1 MQPQLFLKKFLLLG
15 QVLAEHFIINKFK
28 LPTKHKMKLIR
39 EEIESVEFIVE
50 NRNGKK
56 SLYIEGVFLQG
67 DIKNRN
73 GRMYPMETLRREVA
87 RYNENHVQ
95 AGRALGELG
104 HPDGPTV
111 NLDRVSHKI
120 TSLRESGSN
129 FIGKAKILN
138 TPMGKIAESLIGEG
152 VKLGVS
158 SRGIGSLKLTREGIN
173 VVGEDFMLA
182 TAADIVADPSAP
194 DAFVSGIMEGK
205 EWVWD
210 GGILR
215 EKYATKTYARINTLV
230 DQKKLDEQ
238 KLDLF
243 NDFLNN
249 L

>member
-1 MQPQLFLKKFLLLG
+1 
-15 QVLAEHFIINKFK
+15 
-28 LPTKHKMKLIR
+28 MKLIR
-39 EEIESVEFIVE
+39 EEIESVKFLVE
-50 NRNGKK
+50 TTKSGKK

-67 DIKNRN
+67 NIKNRN
-73 GRMYPMETLRREVA
+73 GRMYPMETLRREVG
-87 RYNENHVQ
+87 RYNEAHVN

-120 TSLRESGSN
+120 VSLKESGDN
-129 FIGKAKILN
+129 FIGKAKILS
-138 TPMGKIAESLIGEG
+138 TPMGKIAASLVEEG

-158 SRGIGSLKLTREGIN
+158 SRGIGSLRTTKEGCNI
-173 VVGEDFMLA
+173 VGDDFMLA

-194 DAFVSGIMEGK
+194 DAFVEGIMEGK

-215 EKYATKTYARINTLV
+215 EKYAEQTKNTINTLV
-230 DQKKLDEQ
+230 DQKRLEEHKLE
-238 KLDLF
+238 LW
-243 NDFLNN
+243 NNFLSN